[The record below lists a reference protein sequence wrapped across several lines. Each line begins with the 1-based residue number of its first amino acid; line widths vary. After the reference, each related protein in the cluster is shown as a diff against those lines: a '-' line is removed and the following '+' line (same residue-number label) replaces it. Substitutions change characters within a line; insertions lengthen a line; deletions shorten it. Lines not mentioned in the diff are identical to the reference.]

1 MCGRIARVRAPFA
14 SQVLGPQ
21 ATACDL
27 VARGVIA
34 GRAVTF
40 TLISDGAFAPDDGGR
55 VLSDTALRRLAT
67 VSEQAITYTCLPPG
81 WPH

>member
-40 TLISDGAFAPDDGGR
+40 TLTSDGR
-55 VLSDTALRRLAT
+55 SLRTMAG
-67 VSEQAITYTCLPPG
+67 VC
-81 WPH
+81 